1 MICPKCGFEQPD
13 NPECARCG
21 VIVSRYKGPALG
33 TGALR
38 PPASAVPPPPPPP
51 SLPLSSNET
60 VRMTFT
66 PPAPEE
72 VSGAGFGAP
81 APRAAAG
88 TLYEGPPP
96 ATAGGPAY
104 GGTVYG
110 GPTPGAVRPPTF
122 GMPMGD
128 VGVGDVLNRT
138 FSVYFANLVPFAVLT
153 AVALSPLF
161 IMQGIV
167 LSVGSASSSAAPSA
181 LALLSLIPLFLGAIF
196 CPQIA
201 TGAITYGVFQQLRQ
215 KETSI
220 SDCLSQGL
228 SALPRVL
235 GVAIVQGLLI
245 ALASLACGVPGI
257 ILMVRWAVSV
267 PAAVTERTGVSDSM
281 SRSTF
286 LTEGF
291 RWQVFGFI
299 VVLGVLNIGLTVLA
313 TLASS
318 GNPSL
323 NLLLSGLASIFTTGV
338 SSTGS
343 AVLYYRLRSAKES
356 IDVDQ
361 IASVFA

>member
-13 NPECARCG
+13 SPECARCG

-33 TGALR
+33 ADAFR
-38 PPASAVPPPPPPP
+38 PPVSPPPPP
-51 SLPLSSNET
+51 SLPLSSNEPVAAMASEGGT
-60 VRMTFT
+60 V
-66 PPAPEE
+66 
-72 VSGAGFGAP
+72 
-81 APRAAAG
+81 
-88 TLYEGPPP
+88 YEGPPP

-110 GPTPGAVRPPTF
+110 GPPPGAVRAPTF

-128 VGVGDVLNRT
+128 VGVGDLLNQT
-138 FSVYFANLVPFAVLT
+138 FSVYFANFVPFALLT

-167 LSVGSASSSAAPSA
+167 LSAKSSASSLTSS
-181 LALLSLIPLFLGAIF
+181 LVLLSLIPLLLGVIF

-235 GVAIVQGLLI
+235 GLAIVQGILVFLG
-245 ALASLACGVPGI
+245 ALACGVPAI
-257 ILMVRWAVSV
+257 ILSVRWAVSV
-267 PAAVTERTGVSDSM
+267 PATVTERTGATESM

-291 RWQVFGFI
+291 RWEVFGFLF
-299 VVLGVLNIGLTVLA
+299 VLEALTIGLAILA
-313 TLASS
+313 GLASA
-318 GNPSL
+318 GNQTMAS
-323 NLLLSGLASIFTTGV
+323 LLSGLASIFTTGV
-338 SSTGS
+338 MSTGS
-343 AVLYYRLRSAKES
+343 AVLYYRLRSVKES

>member
-13 NPECARCG
+13 SPECARCG

-33 TGALR
+33 AGALR
-38 PPASAVPPPPPPP
+38 PPTSPPLPPPPPP

-60 VRMTFT
+60 ARMSFT
-66 PPAPEE
+66 PPAPGE
-72 VSGAGFGAP
+72 VSGA
-81 APRAAAG
+81 AAG
-88 TLYEGPPP
+88 GTV
-96 ATAGGPAY
+96 Y

-110 GPTPGAVRPPTF
+110 GPPPGAVRPPTF

-128 VGVGDVLNRT
+128 VAVGDVLSRT
-138 FSVYFANLVPFAVLT
+138 FSVYFANFLPFALLT

-167 LSVGSASSSAAPSA
+167 LSVGSPASPTSA

-215 KETSI
+215 QETSI

-235 GVAIVQGLLI
+235 GVAIVQGILI
-245 ALASLACGVPGI
+245 ALASLACGVPGL

-267 PAAVTERTGVSDSM
+267 PAAVTERAGVTDSM

-299 VVLGVLNIGLTVLA
+299 IVLGVLNIGLTALA
-313 TLASS
+313 ALASS

-323 NLLLSGLASIFTTGV
+323 NVLLSGLASIFTTGV
-338 SSTGS
+338 GSTGS

>member
-1 MICPKCGFEQPD
+1 
-13 NPECARCG
+13 
-21 VIVSRYKGPALG
+21 VSP
-33 TGALR
+33 
-38 PPASAVPPPPPPP
+38 VPPPPPPS

-72 VSGAGFGAP
+72 VSGAGFGNPAP
-81 APRAAAG
+81 AAAMASTG
-88 TLYEGPPP
+88 GILYEGPPP

-104 GGTVYG
+104 GGTVYS
-110 GPTPGAVRPPTF
+110 GPPPGTVRPPTF

-128 VGVGDVLNRT
+128 VGVGDLLNQT
-138 FSVYFANLVPFAVLT
+138 FSVYFANFVPFALLT

-167 LSVGSASSSAAPSA
+167 LSAKLSSSS
-181 LALLSLIPLFLGAIF
+181 LALLSLIPLLLGAIF

-235 GVAIVQGLLI
+235 GLAIVQGILVSLG
-245 ALASLACGVPGI
+245 ALACGVPAI
-257 ILMVRWAVSV
+257 ILSVRWAVSV
-267 PAAVTERTGVSDSM
+267 PATVTERTGATESM
-281 SRSTF
+281 SRSSF

-291 RWQVFGFI
+291 RWQVFGFLF
-299 VVLGVLNIGLTVLA
+299 VLIVLNVGLSVLA
-313 TLASS
+313 ALAAT
-318 GNPSL
+318 GNPTM
-323 NLLLSGLASIFTTGV
+323 NVLLSGLASIFTTGV
-338 SSTGS
+338 GSTGS